1 MSGKI
6 FMPFI
11 LFLGM
16 SMLSLGQQVAVV
28 DVATILE
35 SMDEY
40 KAAQQEL
47 DRIAATWQQEIA
59 QEYDKI
65 KSLYN
70 KYQAEQVLLS
80 DEMRAQRENEIMEKE
95 KMVRELQKQKF
106 GADGE
111 LFNKRQ
117 QLVSPVQDR
126 VYTAIEA
133 YANDKSIDLIFDKSS
148 ATGLIFANERYDKTE
163 EIKKRLGL

>member
-6 FMPFI
+6 FMSFI
-11 LFLGM
+11 LFLGI
-16 SMLSLGQQVAVV
+16 SMTTLAQQVAVV
-28 DVATILE
+28 DVAGILE

-47 DRIAATWQQEIA
+47 DRVAATWQQEIA

-80 DEMRAQRENEIMEKE
+80 DEMKTQREEEIMTKE
-95 KMVRELQKQKF
+95 KQVRELQKQKF

-126 VYTAIEA
+126 VYSAIEA
-133 YANDKSIDLIFDKSS
+133 YAEDRSIDLIFDKSS
-148 ATGLIFANERYDKTE
+148 ATGLIFANEKYDKTS
-163 EIKKRLGL
+163 EIKKRLGM

>member
-6 FMPFI
+6 FMPVI

-16 SMLSLGQQVAVV
+16 SMFSLGQQVAVV

-47 DRIAATWQQEIA
+47 DRVAATWQQEIA

-80 DEMRAQRENEIMEKE
+80 DEMRTQRENEIMEKE

-106 GADGE
+106 GAEGE

-133 YANDKSIDLIFDKSS
+133 YADDKSIDLIFDKSS
-148 ATGLIFANERYDKTE
+148 ATGLIFANDRYDKTD